1 MYSFIVFRYLFP
13 FPISEK
19 ILFILQIRNYFV
31 ASGMRSIGVGAAGG
45 VAEVI
50 ASYISKGLPSFDVY
64 NLDIQV

>member
-1 MYSFIVFRYLFP
+1 
-13 FPISEK
+13 
-19 ILFILQIRNYFV
+19 
-31 ASGMRSIGVGAAGG
+31 MRSIGVGAAGG

>member
-1 MYSFIVFRYLFP
+1 M
-13 FPISEK
+13 
-19 ILFILQIRNYFV
+19 

-64 NLDIQV
+64 NLDIQVSIKMCTGERV

>member
-1 MYSFIVFRYLFP
+1 MREIFHNSDKSQARINIIF
-13 FPISEK
+13 
-19 ILFILQIRNYFV
+19 QIRNYFV

-64 NLDIQV
+64 NLDIQVIYP